1 MDRDAH
7 DLTAA
12 GAKPTP
18 HFPPIVVNRAAR
30 RRPNAR
36 LRVVLLNAAG
46 GRNFREILACLKRP
60 PLHGA
65 DLILLCEVNT
75 RIKRRPGRDLATE
88 LAEALEMSC
97 AYAREFGLRPP
108 GIESEIVSYAGNA
121 ILSVAPFEEVAA
133 VPMHKPPTPMAW
145 PRRMRD
151 WSRVG
156 THTGLVT
163 RVKFGAEELTVGVAH
178 LHSRCTPAERAR
190 QMASYLE
197 SFPAAGRAIFGGD
210 LNTTTTELSSRALM
224 LATAWKMIAHPHRF
238 RAPQAYEPLFDHL
251 RARGLE
257 IEGANIANRA
267 TFTFSG
273 LIPRSMR
280 PKLDWL
286 AVRELRPIAGTAAVV
301 TPRVFDLAAP
311 RLRSRFR
318 DGRSRVLVAARASE
332 IVRY

>member
-1 MDRDAH
+1 MDRDAR
-7 DLTAA
+7 DLTTA

-18 HFPPIVVNRAAR
+18 YFPPIVVNRAAR
-30 RRPNAR
+30 RSGSR

-46 GRNFREILACLKRP
+46 GRKFRELLACLTCP
-60 PLHGA
+60 PPQGA
-65 DLILLCEVNT
+65 DVILLCEVNT
-75 RIKRRPGRDLATE
+75 GMKRRPGRDIATE

-97 AYAREFGLRPP
+97 AYVREFGLRPP
-108 GIESEIVSYAGNA
+108 GIESEIVSYMGNA
-121 ILSVAPFEEVAA
+121 ILSAAPFEEVAA
-133 VPMHKPPTPMAW
+133 VAMHKPPTPLAW
-145 PRRMRD
+145 PRRMRR

-156 THTGLVT
+156 TPTGLIA
-163 RVKFGAEELTVGVAH
+163 RVKFGGEELTVGLAH

-190 QMASYLE
+190 QMATYLE

-224 LATAWKMIAHPHRF
+224 LATARQMIANPGRF
-238 RAPQAYEPLFDHL
+238 RAPEAYEPLFGHL
-251 RARGLE
+251 RERGLE
-257 IEGANIANRA
+257 IEGANVANRG

-301 TPRVFDLAAP
+301 TPRSPIL
-311 RLRSRFR
+311 LR
-318 DGRSRVLVAARASE
+318 RASDHDFVTVDLE
-332 IVRY
+332 P

>member
-1 MDRDAH
+1 MNRDAL

-12 GAKPTP
+12 GAKPAP

-75 RIKRRPGRDLATE
+75 DIKRPLGRDLATE

-97 AYAREFGLRPP
+97 AYVREFGLRPP
-108 GIESEIVSYAGNA
+108 GSESEIVAYMGNA
-121 ILSVAPFEEVAA
+121 ILSTAPFEEVAA
-133 VPMHKPPTPMAW
+133 VAMHKPSAPMVR
-145 PRRMRD
+145 PRRMRH

-156 THTGLVT
+156 TPVGRGT
-163 RVKFGAEELTVGVAH
+163 RVKFGGERLTVGVAH
-178 LHSRCTPAERAR
+178 LHSRGTPAERAR
-190 QMASYLE
+190 QMATYLE
-197 SFPAAGRAIFGGD
+197 SFPPAGRAIFGGD

-224 LATAWKMIAHPHRF
+224 LATAIQMIANPARF
-238 RAPQAYEPLFDHL
+238 HAPETYEPLFDHL
-251 RARGLE
+251 RERGLE
-257 IEGANIANRA
+257 IDDVNVANRG

-301 TPRVFDLAAP
+301 TPRSSILQ
-311 RLRSRFR
+311 R
-318 DGRSRVLVAARASE
+318 RASDHDFVTVDLE
-332 IVRY
+332 F

>member
-1 MDRDAH
+1 MDRDAR
-7 DLTAA
+7 DLTTA

-18 HFPPIVVNRAAR
+18 YFPPIVVNRAAR
-30 RRPNAR
+30 RRPQTR

-46 GRNFREILACLKRP
+46 GRKFREILACLKRP
-60 PLHGA
+60 PLQGA
-65 DLILLCEVNT
+65 DVILLCEVST
-75 RIKRRPGRDLATE
+75 GMKRMPGRELATE

-97 AYAREFGLRPP
+97 AYVREFGLRPP
-108 GIESEIVSYAGNA
+108 GIESEIVSYMGNA
-121 ILSVAPFEEVAA
+121 ILSAAPFEEVTA
-133 VPMHKPPTPMAW
+133 VAMHKPPTPMAW

-156 THTGLVT
+156 MPTGLVT
-163 RVKFGAEELTVGVAH
+163 RVKFGGEELTVGVAH

-190 QMASYLE
+190 QMATYLE

-210 LNTTTTELSSRALM
+210 LNTTTTELSSRAMM
-224 LATAWKMIAHPHRF
+224 LATARQMIANPDRF
-238 RAPQAYEPLFDHL
+238 RAPEAYEPLFDHL
-251 RARGLE
+251 RERGLE
-257 IEGANIANRA
+257 IEGANVANRG

-301 TPRVFDLAAP
+301 TPRSPIL
-311 RLRSRFR
+311 LR
-318 DGRSRVLVAARASE
+318 RASDHDFVTVDLE
-332 IVRY
+332 L